1 MATKKSNY
9 VDGFIMPVPKRKV
22 AEYCKMS
29 KAFAKVHRKHG
40 AIDYMECIADDVK
53 WGKRTSF
60 PRSVKLKKNEVVF
73 FSYITYP
80 SRAVR
85 DRAMKMVMKD
95 EGLAKIMSSDPK
107 TWPFDGKRM
116 IYGGFKVKVRG

>member
-1 MATKKSNY
+1 MAAKKANF
-9 VDGFIMPVPKRKV
+9 VDGFVVPVPKRKV
-22 AEYCKMS
+22 ALYCKMS

-40 AIDYMECIADDVK
+40 AIDFIECIADDVS

-60 PRSVKLKKNEVVF
+60 PRSVKLKKDEVVF

-85 DRAMKMVMKD
+85 DRAMKEVMQD
-95 EGLAKIMSSDPK
+95 PGLAKIMNANPK